1 MDLDSP
7 FIIERDLQRSVP
19 AKQPATAIN
28 SKDQQKDSDG
38 AGCLQSSHFPGAAA
52 QPAAL
57 AAVSSQYG
65 LENTLCDHYHFH

>member
-7 FIIERDLQRSVP
+7 CFAFIIERDFQRSVP

-38 AGCLQSSHFPGAAA
+38 AGCLQSSHFQELLPN
-52 QPAAL
+52 QLPWL
-57 AAVSSQYG
+57 LSVVS
-65 LENTLCDHYHFH
+65 TD